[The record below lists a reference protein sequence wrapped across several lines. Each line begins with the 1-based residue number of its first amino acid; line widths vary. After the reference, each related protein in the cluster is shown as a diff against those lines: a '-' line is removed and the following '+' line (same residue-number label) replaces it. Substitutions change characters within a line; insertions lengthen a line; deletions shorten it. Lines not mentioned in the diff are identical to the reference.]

1 MAVSDSLMHNAYYA
15 PQDEYFS
22 PNRQQPTENRFPRA
36 MYDYPTPYQN
46 PLENT
51 NKREESTDGTML
63 DLLPSDVI
71 HGLDGL
77 SLDSLPVYDH
87 QLTPQNYANNLS
99 QMNLVNVNN
108 LSGMNSVNT
117 LLLNQIRGYQFPP
130 AMTPQLQSPP
140 SLPPPSI
147 VPNMGS
153 PSLQP
158 PPTALPTMGH
168 MSPTSPADKSV
179 SPSEKDGN
187 YRCTWS
193 QTRRVRNLNRPMI
206 PISIKIPLHEKHLWW
221 ESPTV
226 TLNMFAPYSTQLVK
240 GEKTI
245 ETRNYQLPNKCKG
258 VRIGI
263 VEIMPKGLPSKK
275 PELVGEVVF
284 VDCKEY
290 TSREEWEADA
300 PYHKI
305 DVNHEMFGWK
315 KNRKKYGWVVHT
327 WQSYDRTIREAA
339 SDYCN
344 TRIHYTKNFFVWAYV

>member
-1 MAVSDSLMHNAYYA
+1 
-15 PQDEYFS
+15 
-22 PNRQQPTENRFPRA
+22 
-36 MYDYPTPYQN
+36 
-46 PLENT
+46 
-51 NKREESTDGTML
+51 
-63 DLLPSDVI
+63 
-71 HGLDGL
+71 
-77 SLDSLPVYDH
+77 
-87 QLTPQNYANNLS
+87 
-99 QMNLVNVNN
+99 
-108 LSGMNSVNT
+108 
-117 LLLNQIRGYQFPP
+117 
-130 AMTPQLQSPP
+130 
-140 SLPPPSI
+140 
-147 VPNMGS
+147 
-153 PSLQP
+153 
-158 PPTALPTMGH
+158 
-168 MSPTSPADKSV
+168 
-179 SPSEKDGN
+179 
-187 YRCTWS
+187 
-193 QTRRVRNLNRPMI
+193 MI

-305 DVNHEMFGWK
+305 DVNHELFGWK

>member
-1 MAVSDSLMHNAYYA
+1 MAVSESLMHSTFYA
-15 PQDEYFS
+15 PQDEYYTP
-22 PNRQQPTENRFPRA
+22 PNRQADRFSRA
-36 MYDYPTPYQN
+36 LYDYPYQN
-46 PLENT
+46 PMET
-51 NKREESTDGTML
+51 AQHTKRGDSADGAML

-71 HGLDGL
+71 QGLDGL
-77 SLDSLPVYDH
+77 SLDSIPRYD
-87 QLTPQNYANNLS
+87 QLAPGNYFS
-99 QMNLVNVNN
+99 
-108 LSGMNSVNT
+108 T
-117 LLLNQIRGYQFPP
+117 LLLNQIRGYQFQPQIPP
-130 AMTPQLQSPP
+130 QIHQNMPP
-140 SLPPPSI
+140 PNMANMPPNLPPTP
-147 VPNMGS
+147 VPMPTVGHIAPNS
-153 PSLQP
+153 PSKNSS
-158 PPTALPTMGH
+158 A
-168 MSPTSPADKSV
+168 
-179 SPSEKDGN
+179 SEKDGS

-305 DVNHEMFGWK
+305 DVNHELFGWK